1 MVSDNYQKMM
11 SDVAVR
17 SMVKNGDFAEDLAVL
32 RRQQQ
37 EVNERDREVARL
49 RSGSAPPTVEG
60 SMTAFGG
67 LYGGS
72 QVSYGGGGGGGG
84 GRGFGSEEEIRA
96 DPSYVNYYYQNANLN
111 PRLPPPLVSKEDWR
125 FSQRMKGGLKVGGI
139 GDRRR
144 LNGEGGDEGGDGE
157 RSVFSG
163 QGGVFNGKEDGVEWG
178 GDDGLI
184 GLPALG
190 LGSRQ
195 RSIAEIFQDEMNSA
209 ASASKHPHHLP
220 GRNVFDDIA
229 EKPENHFAYLHQD
242 LEDLQSGGNLDGLA
256 SQSYASAL
264 GSSLSRSGTPDA
276 QFVPRV
282 SSPSIPPIGEGRS
295 NAADKRS
302 FNGQNSF
309 NGVSSN
315 LNEPADL
322 VSALAGMNLSQ
333 NDAIDDE
340 KRPPSDYT
348 HNAKQYQYLNKS
360 DSLPYLR
367 HSVNNP
373 YLKASKSSAS
383 FGLDMN
389 DSMLYATE
397 QLESRKAGGYSDNS
411 HFKGST
417 PTFTGRGGSPAHYQN
432 VDDTHISHANYN
444 MAGFAVNP
452 SSPPMMGSPH
462 GSANLPHFFEHAA
475 PSSPLGMNA
484 MDSRGLARGANLG
497 PLLAASELQNASR
510 LGNHAAGST
519 HQLPLIDPLYLQYL
533 RSGEV
538 AAAQRNNS
546 ITDLLGLQKAYIE
559 SLIAQQKAQFSVP
572 YLGKSASMNHNSYG
586 NPSYGHGMSYPGSP
600 LAGSPFPSSMY
611 GPGSPMSQSER
622 NMRLA
627 AGMRNVAGVFTG
639 AWHSDAVS
647 SLDENFPSSLL
658 DEFKSNKTKCFE
670 LSEIAGH
677 VVEFSADQ
685 YGSRFIQQKLETA
698 SMEEKTM
705 VFNEIM
711 PKALTLMTDVFGNY
725 VVQKFFEHGTA
736 EQIRELADQLT
747 GHVLTLSLQMYGC
760 RVIQKAIEVVNLDQK
775 TKMVTELDGH
785 IMRCVRDQNGNH
797 VIQKCIECVPEDEI
811 KFIVS
816 TFYDQVVTLS
826 THPYGCRVIQ
836 RVLEYCH
843 DPKTQQIMMDEI
855 LQCVSMLAQDQYG
868 NYVVQHV
875 LEHGKPHERTAIIKE
890 FTGQIVQMSQQK
902 FASNVIEKCLSF
914 GTPTE
919 RQVLVN
925 EMIGSTDDNEPLQ
938 VMMKDQFANYVV
950 QKVLETCDD
959 QQLELILNRIKVH
972 LNALKKYTYGKHI
985 VARVEK
991 LVAAG
996 ERRISFLT
1004 LNHAAPQMV

>member
-1 MVSDNYQKMM
+1 
-11 SDVAVR
+11 
-17 SMVKNGDFAEDLAVL
+17 
-32 RRQQQ
+32 
-37 EVNERDREVARL
+37 
-49 RSGSAPPTVEG
+49 
-60 SMTAFGG
+60 
-67 LYGGS
+67 
-72 QVSYGGGGGGGG
+72 
-84 GRGFGSEEEIRA
+84 
-96 DPSYVNYYYQNANLN
+96 
-111 PRLPPPLVSKEDWR
+111 
-125 FSQRMKGGLKVGGI
+125 
-139 GDRRR
+139 
-144 LNGEGGDEGGDGE
+144 
-157 RSVFSG
+157 
-163 QGGVFNGKEDGVEWG
+163 
-178 GDDGLI
+178 
-184 GLPALG
+184 
-190 LGSRQ
+190 
-195 RSIAEIFQDEMNSA
+195 MNSA

-242 LEDLQSGGNLDGLA
+242 LDDLQSGGNLDGLA

-309 NGVSSN
+309 NAASSN
-315 LNEPADL
+315 LNEPVDL

-333 NDAIDDE
+333 NDAIEDE
-340 KRPPSDYT
+340 KHPPSSRHNESDYT
-348 HNAKQYQYLNKS
+348 HNAKQLQYLNKS

-397 QLESRKAGGYSDNS
+397 QLESRKAGGYSVNS

-462 GSANLPHFFEHAA
+462 GSANLPLFFEHAA

-497 PLLAASELQNASR
+497 PLLSASELQNASR
-510 LGNHAAGST
+510 LGNHAAGSA

-600 LAGSPFPSSMY
+600 LAGSPFPSSIY
-611 GPGSPMSQSER
+611 GQGSPMSQSER

-627 AGMRNVAGVFTG
+627 GMRNVAGGFTG

-670 LSEIAGH
+670 LSEISGH
-677 VVEFSADQ
+677 VVEFRCIMLGHNTMFFFLTLNSYLTHFFNILFNSADQ

-698 SMEEKTM
+698 STEEKTM

-725 VVQKFFEHGTA
+725 VVQK
-736 EQIRELADQLT
+736 
-747 GHVLTLSLQMYGC
+747 
-760 RVIQKAIEVVNLDQK
+760 VIL
-775 TKMVTELDGH
+775 
-785 IMRCVRDQNGNH
+785 
-797 VIQKCIECVPEDEI
+797 
-811 KFIVS
+811 
-816 TFYDQVVTLS
+816 
-826 THPYGCRVIQ
+826 
-836 RVLEYCH
+836 
-843 DPKTQQIMMDEI
+843 
-855 LQCVSMLAQDQYG
+855 
-868 NYVVQHV
+868 
-875 LEHGKPHERTAIIKE
+875 
-890 FTGQIVQMSQQK
+890 
-902 FASNVIEKCLSF
+902 
-914 GTPTE
+914 
-919 RQVLVN
+919 
-925 EMIGSTDDNEPLQ
+925 
-938 VMMKDQFANYVV
+938 
-950 QKVLETCDD
+950 
-959 QQLELILNRIKVH
+959 
-972 LNALKKYTYGKHI
+972 
-985 VARVEK
+985 
-991 LVAAG
+991 
-996 ERRISFLT
+996 FLT
-1004 LNHAAPQMV
+1004 LNFIVCRWYV